1 MAAVEDTRHLDSSAF
16 VREALKIVGPAERGD
31 VALDLPCGAGRHARH
46 LADLGYRVIGAD
58 IDESCL
64 ETARRESMPQA
75 DAIEW
80 RQLDAR
86 AELPFATGTFA
97 VAAVVDYVDLD
108 LLARL
113 IRLLKPRGHL
123 IFQTFSNRGGNWT
136 DLPKPGQVKRTVV
149 GAKVLQYRERPAGP
163 AEVDRVTVWGVWQRH
178 ELVSDVISS
187 E

>member
-16 VREALKIVGPAERGD
+16 VREALRIVGPAEPGD

-58 IDESCL
+58 IDQSCL
-64 ETARRESMPQA
+64 ETARRESVLQA

-86 AELPFATGTFA
+86 AELPFAIETFA

-108 LLARL
+108 LLPRL
-113 IRLLKPRGHL
+113 VTLLKPGGYL

-136 DLPKPGQVKRTVV
+136 DLPKAGQAKHAVV
-149 GAKVLQYRERPAGP
+149 DARALRYRERAAGP
-163 AEVDRVTVWGVWQRH
+163 AEVDRVTVRGLWQR
-178 ELVSDVISS
+178 DG
-187 E
+187 